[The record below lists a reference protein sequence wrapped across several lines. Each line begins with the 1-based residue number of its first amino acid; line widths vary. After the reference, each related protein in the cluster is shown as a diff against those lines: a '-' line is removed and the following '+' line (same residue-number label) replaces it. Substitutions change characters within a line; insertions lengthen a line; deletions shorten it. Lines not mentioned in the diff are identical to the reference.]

1 MKLDVRA
8 QRIYRGFF
16 ITKKLVIMIYK
27 FIDTIFNDVDMEVFV
42 SPIKDLNI
50 QQNDGS
56 ENLVIIEIS
65 NDFPESIRH
74 HLFKKDVKDLIDV
87 LVKLHGE
94 M

>member
-1 MKLDVRA
+1 
-8 QRIYRGFF
+8 
-16 ITKKLVIMIYK
+16 MIYK